1 MLIFNGDPMKKNF
14 LIRFPLYLLLF
25 CLPANSYL
33 LFAGHP
39 ALLLSAIVLILLIN
53 ASAGF
58 RGVPTKSKRLKL
70 CYHGALLLSVF
81 AASMFLSV
89 AIHSVLAFT
98 LLPADPA
105 AFLWSALFCIGAHFI
120 LFWNGILC
128 VYCTSVQL
136 GIKQRVI
143 GALCGLIP
151 IANLVV
157 LNRIIR
163 ICLKEVFFE
172 TEKEALNEARKA
184 QQLCATKYPILLV
197 HGVFFRD
204 VDYFNYWGRIP
215 GELKRNGAKIFY
227 GNHQSAAAIADSAAE
242 LTARIRGILAQT
254 GAEKVNIIAHSKGGL
269 DCRYAMAKLG
279 IAPYVASLTTVNTPH
294 IGCVFAD
301 YLLHIIPAKVKNK
314 VADTYNA
321 TLKKL
326 GDESPDFLAAVSNL
340 TASYCAKLNKELP
353 APEGVY
359 CQSVGSVLTKSRGGK
374 FPMNLAH
381 SLVKHFDG
389 ENDGLV
395 AERAFAWGE
404 KYTLLRPTQK
414 RGISHGDVID
424 LNRENIEGFDVREFY
439 VNLVADL
446 KNKGF

>member
-1 MLIFNGDPMKKNF
+1 MKKNF
-14 LIRFPLYLLLF
+14 LIGFPLYLLLF
-25 CLPANSYL
+25 CSLANSYL
-33 LFAGHP
+33 LLAGTP
-39 ALLLSAIVLILLIN
+39 ALLYIWIPGFLLIN
-53 ASAGF
+53 ALAGLF
-58 RGVPTKSKRLKL
+58 SVPTKTKRLKL
-70 CYHGALLLSVF
+70 CYHGALLLAVF
-81 AASMFLSV
+81 AASIFLSIAV
-89 AIHSVLAFT
+89 HGILAFT
-98 LLPADPA
+98 LLPVDPA

-128 VYCTSVQL
+128 VYLTSIQL

-151 IANLVV
+151 IANLIV

-163 ICLKEVFFE
+163 ITLKEVSFE
-172 TEKEALNEARKA
+172 TKKEAQNEAQKA

-215 GELKRNGAKIFY
+215 GELKRNGAKVFY
-227 GNHQSAAAIADSAAE
+227 GNHQSAAAIADSAQE
-242 LTARIRGILAQT
+242 LAARIRGILAET

-279 IAPYVASLTTVNTPH
+279 MAPYVASLTTVNTPH

-301 YLLHIIPAKVKNK
+301 YLLHVIPAKIKNK
-314 VADTYNA
+314 VADTYNT

-326 GDESPDFLAAVSNL
+326 GDESPDFLAAVNNL
-340 TASYCAKLNKELP
+340 TASYCTKLNRELP
-353 APEGVY
+353 TPEGVY
-359 CQSVGSVLTKSRGGK
+359 CQSVGSVLTKARGGK
-374 FPMNLAH
+374 FPMNLAFP
-381 SLVKHFDG
+381 LVKHFDG

-404 KYTLLRPTQK
+404 KYTLLKPTGK

-424 LNRENIEGFDVREFY
+424 LNRENIDGFDVREFY

-446 KNKGF
+446 KSKGL